1 MRSANFLVL
10 VPGIPAQSA
19 TKVADCSPSGSPCS
33 NQLRPDGLASWTA
46 IAWALLTKQPLAEF
60 VGLFG
65 CGRIKVG
72 AFKWSCGPREWEVT
86 GPEKRAG
93 TYAPIGTCGAI
104 FPPKGKRLS
113 PFGASAARMVAQRG
127 QSFQRN
133 YFLLQKTLYRIFG
146 RYSQRV

>member
-1 MRSANFLVL
+1 ML

-19 TKVADCSPSGSPCS
+19 TKVADSSPQRFAARCAAASY
-33 NQLRPDGLASWTA
+33 GLALQAA

-127 QSFQRN
+127 QSFQRH

>member
-1 MRSANFLVL
+1 MDTTPLVSL
-10 VPGIPAQSA
+10 RLPAP
-19 TKVADCSPSGSPCS
+19 PSGSPCS

-86 GPEKRAG
+86 GPAKRAG
-93 TYAPIGTCGAI
+93 AYAPIGAYGAI
-104 FPPKGKRLS
+104 FPMGNACP
-113 PFGASAARMVAQRG
+113 
-127 QSFQRN
+127 
-133 YFLLQKTLYRIFG
+133 LLGLVHEG
-146 RYSQRV
+146 R